1 LVTINGLF
9 AGKIKIFLHKLY
21 NVYLWIFARPY
32 FQKFNQVIFRI
43 VIGPLGFMNFSE
55 DFRLTGER
63 RLIQKLSVLNLK
75 TFIDIGANKGQWAKM
90 ILEETNESRIY
101 AFEPQK
107 SAFENLVKLS
117 NNSSDRLFPYNLAL
131 GNIEGDVKI
140 NVHDTSSELSYID
153 DKLNKLPLLSGK
165 SNTTEIIK
173 ITKLDTHIENNKGIF
188 SAIDFIKIDTE
199 GFEYDVLLG
208 SKNTIMKYKPKF
220 VQIEMNWHALFRNN
234 SLLMISTEL
243 QEYRCFQILPFGSL
257 LYEVD
262 PRSPIRNFYQLSNF
276 LFIHKYV
283 NLQNSIIA

>member
-1 LVTINGLF
+1 
-9 AGKIKIFLHKLY
+9 
-21 NVYLWIFARPY
+21 
-32 FQKFNQVIFRI
+32 
-43 VIGPLGFMNFSE
+43 
-55 DFRLTGER
+55 
-63 RLIQKLSVLNLK
+63 
-75 TFIDIGANKGQWAKM
+75 
-90 ILEETNESRIY
+90 
-101 AFEPQK
+101 
-107 SAFENLVKLS
+107 
-117 NNSSDRLFPYNLAL
+117 LAL

-173 ITKLDTHIENNKGIF
+173 ITKLDTHIENNKGTF

-208 SKNTIMKYKPKF
+208 AKNTIMKYKPKF